1 MPTAGELSRAARA
14 TEFPA
19 TTKCVAEDML
29 NLLGERLMHRMTL
42 RKFNRSIIFAVTKTQ
57 RETIILRNPEKQRND
72 FFIFSCCSTSAPILP
87 NSLSINSREWLHSVF
102 RPFWLI
108 ALTTDKTFNSN
119 TARTTQCIC
128 ISLLVVSYWIKF
140 QYCKMSAKFSRTISA
155 IKFVTH

>member
-29 NLLGERLMHRMTL
+29 NLLGERLKHGMTL

-87 NSLSINSREWLHSVF
+87 NSLSINSRE
-102 RPFWLI
+102 
-108 ALTTDKTFNSN
+108 
-119 TARTTQCIC
+119 
-128 ISLLVVSYWIKF
+128 
-140 QYCKMSAKFSRTISA
+140 
-155 IKFVTH
+155 